1 VGEDRTGRQ
10 SGHLVTVDEAARH
23 LGLTVDA
30 VRKRVQRRQIAY
42 EKDEAGRVRIIL
54 DKSETLQDK
63 SPDTTGP
70 MAHDTLVDRLRE
82 EVAYLRGVIAKRDE
96 ELSRRDEELRR
107 RDAALEREQQL
118 TAMFAERL
126 GELEGS
132 SSERTEDKR
141 QASNEPP
148 PNLVWLAAFAPLGP
162 SAAAILFAVSV
173 WGPDLGQSWWL
184 YVSYA
189 FALLPAVIGFIV
201 GRNRVQLLRIA
212 RARQERGE
220 SRENEL
226 VEDWLSEIGVAMI
239 PGSIVALGTAAITSG
254 VIKLLEPLFR
264 EYIYDYRT
272 FFLVIVLGAFVSAV
286 FAALLWAS
294 AALFGMA
301 WERQGTL
308 GQAGGRGGR
317 INAQTIVPFV
327 GTVLTAVLGLIGTV
341 WAAQITGG

>member
-10 SGHLVTVDEAARH
+10 SGRRVTVDEAARH

-30 VRKRVQRRQIAY
+30 VRKRMQREQIAY

-70 MAHDTLVDRLRE
+70 VAHDTLVERLRE
-82 EVAYLRGVIAKRDE
+82 EVAYLRGVIATRDE

-126 GELEGS
+126 GELGGS
-132 SSERTEDKR
+132 SSERTEDKG
-141 QASNEPP
+141 QASSEPP
-148 PNLVWLAAFAPLGP
+148 PNLVWLAAFAPFGP
-162 SAAAILFAVSV
+162 SAAAIVFVTSV
-173 WGPDLGQSWWL
+173 WEPELDLSWWL

-189 FALLPAVIGFIV
+189 FALLPAVLGFIV
-201 GRNRVQLLRIA
+201 GRNRVQLLRVE

-220 SRENEL
+220 NESVEN
-226 VEDWLSEIGVAMI
+226 WLSEIEVAMI
-239 PGSIVALGTAAITSG
+239 PGAIAAFVTAAITG
-254 VIKLLEPLFR
+254 FGIPLLQPILAVPEAIFVI
-264 EYIYDYRT
+264 
-272 FFLVIVLGAFVSAV
+272 VIVLGASVSAL

-294 AALFGMA
+294 SALFGMA